1 MVRPITLTK
10 PPVQP
15 QKVDAKANAA
25 QVARL
30 EAQAAQ
36 LREQIRLAN
45 RMGERD
51 WAAQARQQLAQ
62 VNSELSSLQPP
73 PVAVPAIPGV
83 KVVNASAGTSGNGAT
98 VAPALYVR
106 PDLAATAATV
116 KLDGSPAEENPKD
129 ATAAR
134 NIVNDVTGGKS
145 IDQIAS
151 ARGMTR
157 EQVIA
162 ALRSGGMTV
171 STTDPTSGNGD
182 VQTTKIT
189 DGSGRTVT
197 QYYDYQH
204 DSYYTSVQAQP
215 NGAATTT
222 PVRDGLGRKET
233 SSYNPDTGAIT
244 TRYEDD
250 LGTGTVTERT
260 SMPNGTS
267 VETVTPGAGPSL
279 PVTTVTGPD
288 GRKTI
293 LAASQDPGGAST
305 HNIKQDLADGKSI
318 EQIAQENGLT
328 SDQVIAELQAA
339 GYKVTATSSSDAQSV
354 ELADPR
360 TGDKTVYSYDYQH
373 DVRTVTTTADG
384 KKTSQSIDG
393 NGTETKTVTD
403 EDGRVTTTITE
414 KINGGKTVEYEVKP
428 GDNLTLIARKYGVSL
443 DDLRRTNPGLFDS
456 ARDPDVINAGEK
468 VTIENGTRTTVKVTF
483 NGYTLTTR
491 PDGSM
496 TLHNDTT
503 GSELKIEVGT
513 AQQALAEL
521 LMKINPQSKDPEQA
535 KTDTVLKTILEG
547 VLGGASPELAQEVAD
562 KQQAVKD
569 AIKQYG
575 GGRPATPN
583 LDGSATSVGPFG
595 EPPSA
600 TAPSGGKWV
609 PLMVDGS
616 WQWFDPEV
624 AKAIAA
630 ENAVIARLGEAQ
642 AKPEQSGAQLDVYAL
657 DPEFKGA
664 VKSAETT
671 LDKVLAPYGLQW
683 QAPEPK
689 GSLADAQKRL
699 TTANSMLQ
707 SASTARAEYAQGEK
721 SLLDALGKQATL
733 PMLSD
738 PSKPSVGPVG
748 GPSREETNLQGKAEH
763 AGVTQLFI
771 NAALHT
777 ARGNKATIDQMVSA
791 TELELYGVKSGTPEY
806 TEINGRL
813 EGLKGLQGP
822 AASQVTLAEAYEEFG
837 VAQKDAADL
846 AVDVE
851 PIKQALV
858 AQAKQR
864 NPHHFDWDG
873 YTNGEGDFTGKLKSQ
888 QVIEENGQLYL
899 VNTYEN
905 DVFSDKD
912 GNDTPV
918 LKYALTYDL
927 GDKNIR
933 DDFRNNPLNKQWQ
946 ELLASTQSSASAPV
960 CTPNGTGSQ
969 SALAAAKSK
978 IVGVQVEQ
986 FDAKLKDAKAK
997 LVDATTARDKAITEH
1012 GGGTVEAPAGTLQP
1026 GEKPV
1031 KVTVNGR
1038 ELWVAP
1044 EVAAA
1049 YEKSGPGAIGA
1060 SGKSVRIEMD
1070 GQWLWVHPE
1079 VAAAEIDRGLAETE
1093 KTQLETWNKDVRPAM
1108 VAARD
1113 WYGFYASNPK
1123 LLTYGNEE
1131 HEARLKNTYFEEH
1144 KDQALAGYQVRLKQL
1159 YDNGFTGEYK
1169 QYKPGE
1175 LSGTV
1180 ARTLGLDESSEGV
1193 TKVTGEIT
1201 DRAGENAEV
1210 KVVPIFSLDGG
1221 MESSTALFAIKNDG
1235 KEIGYVDS
1243 SGKYYGS
1250 FDEFQHEN
1258 RIFSQNGK
1266 LILAKGG
1273 DMKLG
1278 ADGFSLDEVEIADAR
1293 KVDFWDKATD
1303 IGLGIVAGAATIV
1316 SFVPGGQWAI
1326 PIAITSG
1333 AALGGKTLYKEGE
1346 HLLQGGDFDS
1356 QSAWNVATG
1365 VTAFLPVGAGA
1376 LRTFGLARAGLSTSE
1391 AFAGG
1396 FGMARMSDASWG
1408 IGKLRVNVTQSS
1420 YAEQAASYLQ
1430 SGSKLTNTAWGLD
1443 AGGVVTG
1450 IPVLARSAEDL
1461 ARHGGE
1467 MSFAELANAIMGIG
1481 TGAVGTG
1488 LGGRSL
1494 LYNMPGASGPRGGD
1508 ATPTSGFPPP
1518 GGPDSGPGPRAVY
1531 AMGQDGVYRPTG
1543 EYVMPDPNEIV
1554 IQGEVIGET
1563 SGQPG
1568 PGFSAREGAGNPVG
1582 QRALPAGKSEGQNQ
1596 PPSTGDKT
1604 DPSGNSQPSRPI
1616 VLHEP
1621 FEGAGSGDPTMLPGR
1636 DPDGLAVRSPANPTD
1651 GDPIIVSNKP
1661 TVTEVPVHLVWDP
1674 ETRSFTGTPERD
1686 TGGYV
1691 YTSGKDPK
1699 TPSAY
1704 LDGLTTE
1711 QLVTRYEQE
1720 KSYYSSHEL
1729 AERYGPDGIPE
1740 TARRTAD
1747 ESAAPGAN
1755 PLAGVEPAKQKN
1767 WGDFRISALGRV
1779 RFNSDPVNMAVHSI
1793 PGMPEALQLGSPT
1806 WRSYMVGLGTRTDYR
1821 ALWQAFADSVKYRS
1835 LEPARYS
1842 LGKELGISIRPNEHR
1857 NVTLAQLGLK
1867 VQRQTAFQFKGQDLL
1882 DAARQRLFGE
1892 ASDSVFTV
1900 MPRSAS
1906 VEGPAG
1912 NKGWAVELTFSL
1924 ALRSKS
1930 AILKDGESDF
1940 LRQTAD
1946 GKTEFS
1952 EFHGDVPYRKVYL
1965 EDKYYLTSLLS
1976 VEKRYEVAM
1985 DATLPKGTIVN
1996 SDFVDANKGVL
2007 DRLRLR
2013 AQFVVKDEHTAQA
2026 LADNPDMSTIRT
2038 LVASGEIDAQKSI
2051 LFIPGSASGMRQSAV
2066 PGLALGETIV
2076 DLTGK
2081 SRRVW
2086 DAGAS
2091 RLEVIV
2097 NEAFHK
2103 FLPSP
2108 DRILLR
2114 KLPAPYNHY
2123 VRSGGPIYVN
2133 LFGKREAV
2141 ASTLDVTLA
2150 VRSPALK
2157 LRVPSVPF
2165 LQLPLAFTGEIRFF
2179 YRTNLPE
2186 VAPIVAKGDCV
2197 GREFTFADNL
2207 PVEIAVPRWL
2217 HELDQRADRG
2227 GGLAFPRG
2235 GKASFG
2241 KWLDELETTATPGQ
2255 KADIEAFRQ
2264 STLLSLKDE
2273 AFIPPGAMSAI
2284 RNFLETQAKPIEMP
2298 PPEFIYLAPS
2308 DQQQA
2313 LARWYGEQGVAPSP
2327 SDRPLW
2333 FRRPA
2338 PPAGNP
2344 APGQDA
2350 AAGAAN
2356 AASAGKR
2363 PPRTLQL
2370 QDESGNVITATMLG
2384 NGPNSPEQVYVP
2396 PADGPKAR
2404 GDEPELMD
2412 KSHILYRDPETGEA
2426 YVLPWVRGG
2435 SQDHVPGSQG
2445 RPEGEAVPPQAM
2457 PARKAIEA
2465 APPTTFSLQQVR
2477 NMRQPEKWKAGETY
2491 TRELNGSLGEAH
2503 FPVAANPDGPHPVF
2517 GEGGRYVDSP
2527 VFKSPDVIEAIEVK
2541 TYHRW
2546 TTINGVAQMREV
2558 PLTPKLQE
2566 QINKDVALRNENP
2579 AYQPRWVFLDA
2590 PPSAE
2595 LQRALDDAG
2604 IVGNIFGHSK
2614 PATATPQSQPAS
2626 SQVAAGR
2633 TIHLQDRNGE
2643 VIVAAMLG
2651 TEPRSPEQVYVPPS
2665 DGPRA
2670 PADAPEVQDKTHIL
2684 VYDPDTGEAVV
2695 LPWIRGASDDHVPGS
2710 LPQEGD
2716 QPANAAE
2723 EASNAGRPSRGNVG
2737 PYVFR
2742 ADTRSP
2748 SEIRDAGGFSPPRPT
2763 GIWVD
2768 NPQGI
2773 ALSNYVMGNTHGRF
2787 VGTSRSVSG
2796 AKTFVA
2802 EESRAARRQ
2811 GYTYLYTLNP
2821 SRPRLHVPTE
2831 FEAMGRP
2838 VGDRMARVDETAID
2852 GTIPW
2857 SEVYGWRMMD
2867 PDGNFVGGFTRNEDA
2882 VAPGASTPERPQII
2896 LRPADEFWDVSAPTE
2911 TPVTEAAVNEAAP
2924 LASEAPQVLNAS
2936 AEASSAGA
2944 AWPPTPDRGRAVFDP
2959 ASGKFVGLE
2968 LPVSSVAEPGCAE
2981 PVRAP
2986 TGPEVRSLSADQI
2999 SGLTDAQLHAIKPE
3013 HIAKLTPEQVAALSL
3028 EQFGQ
3033 LRLDQ
3038 VAALRPKQLQAV
3050 SAEQLQAIRP
3060 SRLQAIAPGRISA
3073 LRPDQVAALSPEQLA
3088 ALTVEQVRKLTPD
3101 QLAGLSDE
3109 QRNAFT
3115 SEQFAA
3121 MRPAQFGHLDV
3132 TQFAALNPDLV
3143 AARNPRT
3150 TAQLSPDHIS
3160 ALTREQLGAL
3170 TIHQIEALTKQQI
3183 AALTPKQL
3191 GELGPGQ
3198 LRKFTPT
3205 QFAWMST
3212 EQTNALSVLQVTTF
3226 RATHSKAM
3234 TPDQAA
3240 SVDLAL
3246 SHARMRENAQA
3257 LATFGGMST
3266 TSYALWSSL
3275 PPTWSATAA
3284 AVAFGVRG
3292 FVFGSQAIFP
3302 NATAN
3307 HKPFGRFL
3315 NALGGATFIAAAPGA
3330 ATGMIQGKDL
3340 VVNSTFSLGN
3350 VVYGTK
3356 SMLQSFTGRPV
3367 IRNVAEHLAG
3377 PGYVLGCA
3385 VYTLHSWP
3393 APIATV
3399 AGTLFTFG
3407 CAEFWA
3413 SAIRTDRMNRRSVPR
3428 TDADM
3433 AAAEKSDKRWGT
3445 WDRWTLGI
3453 TFGVGMLLF
3462 SLDSLLTK
3470 PWEGAPTSPPD
3481 PKKPDGDASSQ
3492 QPDDPSDVPPQT
3504 PPEDFP
3510 QLVVSADDGL
3520 NLRTEPDGDS
3530 SVATVLQPGTFVEQT
3545 AKPSSDPSGEAW
3557 IPVEGFG
3564 PDGKMHSGWV
3574 SGDHVEVH
3582 PAGSS
3587 NAEGR
3592 TNPTLEKGGYQWV
3605 EVKSG
3610 DSIRLIARTHSA
3622 DVAETVVLNM
3632 DHILS
3637 PDQIFSGDRIYL
3649 PVTSVG

>member
-1 MVRPITLTK
+1 
-10 PPVQP
+10 
-15 QKVDAKANAA
+15 
-25 QVARL
+25 
-30 EAQAAQ
+30 
-36 LREQIRLAN
+36 
-45 RMGERD
+45 
-51 WAAQARQQLAQ
+51 
-62 VNSELSSLQPP
+62 
-73 PVAVPAIPGV
+73 
-83 KVVNASAGTSGNGAT
+83 
-98 VAPALYVR
+98 
-106 PDLAATAATV
+106 
-116 KLDGSPAEENPKD
+116 
-129 ATAAR
+129 
-134 NIVNDVTGGKS
+134 
-145 IDQIAS
+145 
-151 ARGMTR
+151 
-157 EQVIA
+157 
-162 ALRSGGMTV
+162 
-171 STTDPTSGNGD
+171 
-182 VQTTKIT
+182 
-189 DGSGRTVT
+189 
-197 QYYDYQH
+197 
-204 DSYYTSVQAQP
+204 
-215 NGAATTT
+215 
-222 PVRDGLGRKET
+222 
-233 SSYNPDTGAIT
+233 
-244 TRYEDD
+244 
-250 LGTGTVTERT
+250 
-260 SMPNGTS
+260 
-267 VETVTPGAGPSL
+267 
-279 PVTTVTGPD
+279 
-288 GRKTI
+288 
-293 LAASQDPGGAST
+293 
-305 HNIKQDLADGKSI
+305 
-318 EQIAQENGLT
+318 
-328 SDQVIAELQAA
+328 
-339 GYKVTATSSSDAQSV
+339 
-354 ELADPR
+354 
-360 TGDKTVYSYDYQH
+360 
-373 DVRTVTTTADG
+373 
-384 KKTSQSIDG
+384 
-393 NGTETKTVTD
+393 
-403 EDGRVTTTITE
+403 
-414 KINGGKTVEYEVKP
+414 
-428 GDNLTLIARKYGVSL
+428 
-443 DDLRRTNPGLFDS
+443 
-456 ARDPDVINAGEK
+456 
-468 VTIENGTRTTVKVTF
+468 
-483 NGYTLTTR
+483 
-491 PDGSM
+491 
-496 TLHNDTT
+496 
-503 GSELKIEVGT
+503 
-513 AQQALAEL
+513 
-521 LMKINPQSKDPEQA
+521 
-535 KTDTVLKTILEG
+535 
-547 VLGGASPELAQEVAD
+547 
-562 KQQAVKD
+562 
-569 AIKQYG
+569 
-575 GGRPATPN
+575 
-583 LDGSATSVGPFG
+583 
-595 EPPSA
+595 
-600 TAPSGGKWV
+600 
-609 PLMVDGS
+609 MVDGS
-616 WQWFDPEV
+616 WQWFDPQV

-657 DPEFKGA
+657 DPEYKGA
-664 VKSAETT
+664 MKSAETT
-671 LDKVLAPYGLQW
+671 LDEVLAPYGLQW

-689 GSLADAQKRL
+689 GTLADAQKRL
-699 TTANSMLQ
+699 TTANNVLQ
-707 SASTARAEYAQGEK
+707 SATTARAEYEAGEK
-721 SLLDALGKQATL
+721 SLLDAIDKQATL
-733 PMLSD
+733 PVLSD
-738 PSKPSVGPVG
+738 PSKPAVGTPG
-748 GPSREETNLQGKAEH
+748 GPTREEINLQGKAEH
-763 AGVTQLFI
+763 AGVTQLLI

-777 ARGNKATIDQMVSA
+777 ARGNKATIDQMVGA
-791 TELELYGVKSGTPEY
+791 TELKLAEAKPGSPEY
-806 TEINGRL
+806 TEISGRL
-813 EGLKGLQGP
+813 EGLKGLQEG

-837 VAQKDAADL
+837 VAQKNAADL

-858 AQAKQR
+858 ARAMQR

-873 YTNGEGDFTGKLKSQ
+873 YTNGAGDFTGKLKSQ
-888 QVIEENGQLYL
+888 EVIEENGQLYL

-905 DVFSDKD
+905 DVFTDEH

-927 GDKNIR
+927 NDKKIR
-933 DDFRNNPLNKQWQ
+933 DDFRNDPLNKQWQ
-946 ELLASTQSSASAPV
+946 ELLASTQSSTSAQV
-960 CTPNGTGSQ
+960 CTPYGTGSQ

-978 IVGVQVEQ
+978 IVGVQVDR
-986 FDAKLKDAKAK
+986 FDAQLKDAKTK

-1012 GGGTVEAPAGTLQP
+1012 GGGTVDAPAGTLQP

-1031 KVTVNGR
+1031 KITVNGR
-1038 ELWVAP
+1038 DLWVAP
-1044 EVAAA
+1044 EVANA
-1049 YEKSGPGAIGA
+1049 YEKEGAGAIGA
-1060 SGKSVRIEMD
+1060 SGKSVRIEMN

-1079 VAAAEIDRGLAETE
+1079 VAAAEIDRGLTETE
-1093 KTQLETWNKDVRPAM
+1093 KTQLETWEKDVRPAM

-1113 WYGFYASNPK
+1113 WYGFYASNAK

-1144 KDQALAGYQVRLKQL
+1144 RDQALAGYQVQLKQL
-1159 YDNGFTGEYK
+1159 YDNGVTGEYK

-1180 ARTLGLDESSEGV
+1180 ARTLGLDESSDGV
-1193 TKVTGEIT
+1193 TKVTDEIT

-1210 KVVPIFSLDGG
+1210 KVVPIFALDGG
-1221 MESSTALFAIKNDG
+1221 VESSTALFAIKNDG

-1258 RIFSQNGK
+1258 RIFSENGK

-1273 DMKLG
+1273 NMKLG
-1278 ADGFSLDEVEIADAR
+1278 ADGFSLDEVEVADAR

-1303 IGLGIVAGAATIV
+1303 IGLGIVAGTATIV

-1326 PIAITSG
+1326 PIAITAG

-1346 HLLQGGDFDS
+1346 HLIQGGDFDS
-1356 QSAWNVATG
+1356 QSAWNIATG

-1430 SGSKLTNTAWGLD
+1430 SGSKLTTAAWGLD

-1450 IPVLARSAEDL
+1450 VPVLARSAEDL
-1461 ARHGGE
+1461 ANHGGE

-1494 LYNMPGASGPRGGD
+1494 LYNMPGAAGPRGGD
-1508 ATPTSGFPPP
+1508 GAPASGFPPP
-1518 GGPDSGPGPRAVY
+1518 GGPDSGPRPRAVY
-1531 AMGQDGVYRPTG
+1531 EMGPDGVYRPTG
-1543 EYVMPDPNEIV
+1543 EQVMPDPNEIV
-1554 IQGEVIGET
+1554 IDGEVLGET
-1563 SGQPG
+1563 SGQQE
-1568 PGFSAREGAGNPVG
+1568 PGFAAWEGFRNAPDAGNPTG
-1582 QRALPAGKSEGQNQ
+1582 QRALPAGESESQNL
-1596 PPSTGDKT
+1596 PPLTGDKN
-1604 DPSGNSQPSRPI
+1604 DPSGDGQPSRPI

-1621 FEGAGSGDPTMLPGR
+1621 APDATGGDDPTMLPGR
-1636 DPDGLAVRSPANPTD
+1636 DPDGSAERSPNPAG
-1651 GDPIIVSNKP
+1651 GDPIIVSKTP
-1661 TVTEVPVHLVWDP
+1661 IGTDGRPVHLVWDP
-1674 ETRSFTGTPERD
+1674 ETRSFTGAPERD
-1686 TGGYV
+1686 TSGYV

-1729 AERYGPDGIPE
+1729 ADRYGPDGIPE
-1740 TARRTAD
+1740 MLRRTVN

-1755 PLAGVEPAKQKN
+1755 PPAGVKPAKHKS

-1779 RFNSDPVNMAVHSI
+1779 RVNSDPINLALHSI
-1793 PGMPEALQLGSPT
+1793 PGMPEAFQLGSPT
-1806 WRSYMVGLGTRTDYR
+1806 WRSYMVGFGTRTNYR
-1821 ALWQAFADSVKYRS
+1821 ALGQSFADSVKYRS
-1835 LEPARYS
+1835 LEPARYTF
-1842 LGKELGISIRPNEHR
+1842 GKELGISIRPNEHR
-1857 NVTLAQLGLK
+1857 NITLAQLGLK

-1882 DAARQRLFGE
+1882 DAAHQRLFGE

-1900 MPRSAS
+1900 MSRSARLA
-1906 VEGPAG
+1906 GPAG

-1930 AILKDGESDF
+1930 AILNDGESDF

-1946 GKTEFS
+1946 GKTEFL
-1952 EFHGDVPYRKVYL
+1952 EFDGDVPYRKVYL

-1985 DATLPKGTIVN
+1985 NATLPKGTIVN
-1996 SDFVDANKGVL
+1996 SEFVDANKGVL

-2013 AQFVVKDEHTAQA
+2013 AQFVVNDKHTAEA
-2026 LADNPDMSTIRT
+2026 LADNPDMSTIRE

-2051 LFIPGSASGMRQSAV
+2051 LFIPGSQSGMRQSAV

-2076 DLTGK
+2076 DLTGR

-2141 ASTLDVTLA
+2141 AATVDVTLA

-2186 VAPIVAKGDCV
+2186 VAPIVAKADFV
-2197 GREFTFADNL
+2197 RREFAFDDKL

-2235 GKASFG
+2235 GQASFA
-2241 KWLDELETTATPGQ
+2241 KWLDEIETTATPSQ

-2264 STLLSLKDE
+2264 STLLSLEDE
-2273 AFIPPGAMSAI
+2273 AFIPPGAMSAV
-2284 RNFLETQAKPIEMP
+2284 RDFLETQAKPSEMP
-2298 PPEFIYLAPS
+2298 PPEFVYLAPG
-2308 DQQQA
+2308 DQQQP
-2313 LARWYGEQGVAPSP
+2313 LARWYREHGVVPSP
-2327 SDRPLW
+2327 SARPLA
-2333 FRRPA
+2333 FRRPV
-2338 PPAGNP
+2338 PPATNP
-2344 APGQDA
+2344 APRQDA
-2350 AAGAAN
+2350 AAGVAN
-2356 AASAGKR
+2356 AALAGQPASAETGAAAEAG

-2370 QDESGNVITATMLG
+2370 QDESGRMIIATMLG
-2384 NGPNSPEQVYVP
+2384 TEPRSPEQVYVP
-2396 PADGPKAR
+2396 PADGPPAR
-2404 GDEPELMD
+2404 GDEPELMH
-2412 KSHILYRDPETGEA
+2412 KSHILFRDPETGEA
-2426 YVLPWVRGG
+2426 YVLPWVRGA
-2435 SQDHVPGSQG
+2435 SEDHVPGSRGQPQG
-2445 RPEGEAVPPQAM
+2445 ETVPPAAT

-2465 APPTTFSLQQVR
+2465 APPTTYSLQQVR
-2477 NMRQPEKWKAGETY
+2477 NMRQPEKWKAGEVY

-2503 FPVAANPDGPHPVF
+2503 FPVAANPDGPHPVI

-2527 VFKSPDVIEAIEVK
+2527 VFKSQDEIEAIEIK

-2579 AYQPRWVFLDA
+2579 GYQPRWVFLDA

-2614 PATATPQSQPAS
+2614 SATATPQSQPVS

-2670 PADAPEVQDKTHIL
+2670 LADAPEVQDKTHIL

-2710 LPQEGD
+2710 LPEEGD

-2748 SEIRDAGGFSPPRPT
+2748 SEIRDAGGFSPPPPT

-2787 VGTSRSVSG
+2787 VGTSQSVSG

-2896 LRPADEFWDVSAPTE
+2896 LRPADEFWDVSAP
-2911 TPVTEAAVNEAAP
+2911 PVTEAVVNEVAP

-2944 AWPPTPDRGRAVFDP
+2944 AWPPTPDRGRAIFDP

-2968 LPVSSVAEPGCAE
+2968 LPVSSAAEPGFAE

-3013 HIAKLTPEQVAALSL
+3013 HIAKLTPEQLAALGP

-3033 LRLDQ
+3033 LTFDQ
-3038 VAALRPKQLQAV
+3038 VAALRPKQLQAE

-3060 SRLQAIAPGRISA
+3060 SRLQAIAPGRITA

-3088 ALTVEQVRKLTPD
+3088 ALTIEQVRKLTPD
-3101 QLAGLSDE
+3101 QIAGLSDE

-3121 MRPAQFGHLDV
+3121 MRPAQFGHLDA

-3143 AARNPRT
+3143 AARNPMT

-3170 TIHQIEALTKQQI
+3170 TIHQVEALTKQQI

-3212 EQTNALSVLQVTTF
+3212 EQTNAFSVLQVTTF
-3226 RATHSKAM
+3226 RATHNKAM

-3428 TDADM
+3428 TDAEM
-3433 AAAEKSDKRWGT
+3433 AAAEKSDKRWGA

-3470 PWEGAPTSPPD
+3470 PWEGAPASPPD
-3481 PKKPDGDASSQ
+3481 PKKPDGDASSK
-3492 QPDDPSDVPPQT
+3492 QPEDPSDVPGETQT
-3504 PPEDFP
+3504 PPQDFP
-3510 QLVVSADDGL
+3510 QLVVEGDDGL
-3520 NLRTEPDGDS
+3520 NLRTQPDGTS
-3530 SVATVLQPGTFVEQT
+3530 TVATVLQPGTFVEQT
-3545 AKPSSDPSGEAW
+3545 AKPSTDPSGEAW

-3564 PDGKMHSGWV
+3564 PDGEMHSGWV
-3574 SGDHVEVH
+3574 SGDYVEVH
-3582 PAGSS
+3582 PEGSS
-3587 NAEGR
+3587 NSEGR
-3592 TNPTLEKGGYQWV
+3592 TNPTLEKDGYQWV
-3605 EVKSG
+3605 EVKNG
-3610 DSIRLIARTHSA
+3610 DSIRLIAKSHSA
-3622 DVAETVVLNM
+3622 DVAQTVVLNM

-3637 PDQIFSGDRIYL
+3637 PDMIFSGDRIYL
-3649 PVTSVG
+3649 PATSIG

>member
-1 MVRPITLTK
+1 MVRSITLTK
-10 PPVQP
+10 PPLQP
-15 QKVDAKANAA
+15 QKVNATANAE
-25 QVARL
+25 QIARL
-30 EAQAAQ
+30 EAQAAK

-51 WAAQARQQLAQ
+51 WAAQARQELAQ
-62 VNSELSSLQPP
+62 VNTQLSSLRPP
-73 PVAVPAIPGV
+73 QVAAPAAPAL
-83 KVVNASAGTSGNGAT
+83 NASNGTSGNGTT
-98 VAPALYVR
+98 VTPALYVR
-106 PDLAATAATV
+106 TDLAAPTLMSV
-116 KLDGSPAEENPKD
+116 KLDGSKPEDNAAE
-129 ATAAR
+129 ATTAR

-157 EQVIA
+157 DQVIA

-171 STTDPTSGNGD
+171 STTNPTSDNGD
-182 VQTTKIT
+182 VQATKIT
-189 DGSGRTVT
+189 DASGHTVT

-204 DSYYTSVQAQP
+204 DSYYTSVEQP
-215 NGAATTT
+215 NGTATTT
-222 PVRDGLGRKET
+222 PIRDGLGRKET
-233 SSYNPDTGAIT
+233 SSRDPDTGAIT

-260 SMPNGTS
+260 SLPNGAS

-288 GRKTI
+288 GHKTI
-293 LAASQDPGGAST
+293 LAYRQDPGGKST
-305 HNIKQDLADGKSI
+305 QTIKDGLADGKSI

-328 SDQVIAELQAA
+328 SEQVIAELQAA
-339 GYKVTATSSSDAQSV
+339 GYQVKTSSNSDVQSV
-354 ELADPR
+354 EIVEAH
-360 TGDKTVYSYDYQH
+360 TGDKTVYSHDYQH
-373 DVRTVTTTADG
+373 DTRTVVTTADG
-384 KKTSQSIDG
+384 KETSRSVDG
-393 NGTETKTVTD
+393 NGGTRSSVRNIKTGETTTTTVDPKTGTETKTVTD
-403 EDGRVTTTITE
+403 KDGRVTTTTTE
-414 KINGGKTVEYEVKP
+414 KINDGKPVEYEVKP
-428 GDNLTLIARKYGVSL
+428 GDKLSLIARKYGVTL
-443 DDLRRTNPGLFDS
+443 DDLRRTNPELFSS
-456 ARDPDVINAGEK
+456 ARDPNVIHAGEK
-468 VTIENGTRTTVKVTF
+468 ITIENGTRTTVEVTF

-503 GSELKIEVGT
+503 GSDLKIEVGT

-521 LMKINPQSKDPEQA
+521 LMKINPQSKEPEQA
-535 KTDTVLKTILEG
+535 KTDTVLKTTLEG

-569 AIKQYG
+569 ATKKYG
-575 GGRPATPN
+575 GSKPATPN

-616 WQWFDPEV
+616 WRWFDPEV

-642 AKPEQSGAQLDVYAL
+642 AKPEQSAAQLDVYAL
-657 DPEFKGA
+657 DPDYKGA
-664 VKSAETT
+664 MKSAETT

-689 GSLADAQKRL
+689 GTLADAQKRL

-733 PMLSD
+733 PILSD
-738 PSKPSVGPVG
+738 PSKPSVGPSG
-748 GPSREETNLQGKAEH
+748 GPSREETNLQGRAEH

-791 TELELYGVKSGTPEY
+791 TELELYGVKSGSPEY
-806 TEINGRL
+806 AEINGRL
-813 EGLKGLQGP
+813 EGLKGLQEP

-846 AVDVE
+846 AVNVE

-864 NPHHFDWDG
+864 NPHHFDWNG

-888 QVIEENGQLYL
+888 EVIEENGQLYL

-969 SALAAAKSK
+969 SALAAAKSR

-1012 GGGTVEAPAGTLQP
+1012 GGGTVEAPAGTLQA

-1031 KVTVNGR
+1031 KITMNGR

-1093 KTQLETWNKDVRPAM
+1093 KTQLETWEKDVRPAM

-1175 LSGTV
+1175 LRGTV

-1278 ADGFSLDEVEIADAR
+1278 ADGFSLDEVEVADAR

-1408 IGKLRVNVTQSS
+1408 VGKLRVNVTQSS

-1494 LYNMPGASGPRGGD
+1494 LYNMPGAAGPRGGD
-1508 ATPTSGFPPP
+1508 ATPAPGFPPP
-1518 GGPDSGPGPRAVY
+1518 GGPDSGPRPRAVY

-1568 PGFSAREGAGNPVG
+1568 PGFSAGEGAGNPVG

-1596 PPSTGDKT
+1596 PPPTGDKN

-1616 VLHEP
+1616 ALHEP
-1621 FEGAGSGDPTMLPGR
+1621 SEGAGSSDPTMLPGR
-1636 DPDGLAVRSPANPTD
+1636 DSDGLAVRSPANPTD
-1651 GDPIIVSNKP
+1651 GDPIIVSSKP
-1661 TVTEVPVHLVWDP
+1661 TATEVPVHLVWDP

-1720 KSYYSSHEL
+1720 KGYYSSREM
-1729 AERYGPDGIPE
+1729 AERYGPDGVQIPRTPLGDLLPDFRVGVTFRTRLNTGDAFGIGSPTIAAVGFGVGTKTDFGMIGWSIVDSVSQRSLSPFKDALGTQGVVSYRARE
-1740 TARRTAD
+1740 YRNITSLQAGVWPVSNQTAFPVRSSD
-1747 ESAAPGAN
+1747 LSAEASKAIFSEASGYDAKPLDAAIVGMTPDGEGTVIEMTYAPLLKGEGVTLAPGQHDFFGVPAENRSGHVELQGALPFDRVMTETKAGIRLPIVAN
-1755 PLAGVEPAKQKN
+1755 HVAAVGEMPRVGFERRPELSVKDTLQP
-1767 WGDFRISALGRV
+1767 GDIVSTQTFDQIQSALGSTSLKIQFAVKDPAKASELIAAIGQGDGV
-1779 RFNSDPVNMAVHSI
+1779 R
-1793 PGMPEALQLGSPT
+1793 
-1806 WRSYMVGLGTRTDYR
+1806 
-1821 ALWQAFADSVKYRS
+1821 
-1835 LEPARYS
+1835 
-1842 LGKELGISIRPNEHR
+1842 SIRDL
-1857 NVTLAQLGLK
+1857 VK
-1867 VQRQTAFQFKGQDLL
+1867 SGQVDP
-1882 DAARQRLFGE
+1882 
-1892 ASDSVFTV
+1892 SNTV
-1900 MPRSAS
+1900 S
-1906 VEGPAG
+1906 
-1912 NKGWAVELTFSL
+1912 
-1924 ALRSKS
+1924 
-1930 AILKDGESDF
+1930 
-1940 LRQTAD
+1940 
-1946 GKTEFS
+1946 
-1952 EFHGDVPYRKVYL
+1952 
-1965 EDKYYLTSLLS
+1965 
-1976 VEKRYEVAM
+1976 
-1985 DATLPKGTIVN
+1985 
-1996 SDFVDANKGVL
+1996 FVDEPTLSG
-2007 DRLRLR
+2007 LRL
-2013 AQFVVKDEHTAQA
+2013 
-2026 LADNPDMSTIRT
+2026 
-2038 LVASGEIDAQKSI
+2038 
-2051 LFIPGSASGMRQSAV
+2051 SAV
-2066 PGLALGETIV
+2066 PGKAPTADIV
-2076 DLTGK
+2076 LLTGEKARVVNPEAMLVDVIFNDRNTLPGMLGSNPDRMVTSAAYKVK
-2081 SRRVW
+2081 STVQSWLPARFQPDGSPQSRYMPSAGNIYQNLYGSHGAPATRYTLSLSTPPLP
-2086 DAGAS
+2086 AGAVAFS
-2091 RLEVIV
+2091 AEVRIQYKSKAASIAPSIAR
-2097 NEAFHK
+2097 NETA
-2103 FLPSP
+2103 
-2108 DRILLR
+2108 
-2114 KLPAPYNHY
+2114 
-2123 VRSGGPIYVN
+2123 
-2133 LFGKREAV
+2133 
-2141 ASTLDVTLA
+2141 TL
-2150 VRSPALK
+2150 
-2157 LRVPSVPF
+2157 
-2165 LQLPLAFTGEIRFF
+2165 
-2179 YRTNLPE
+2179 
-2186 VAPIVAKGDCV
+2186 
-2197 GREFTFADNL
+2197 TFD
-2207 PVEIAVPRWL
+2207 
-2217 HELDQRADRG
+2217 RADG
-2227 GGLAFPRG
+2227 QTEALTIPAWLAHAMETSRDGAATGIPKG
-2235 GKASFG
+2235 GKASLEQFLG
-2241 KWLDELETTATPGQ
+2241 ELEKNARPDQRAAIEQFRTEFGPSIVDGGFMRQ
-2255 KADIEAFRQ
+2255 NVADGVL
-2264 STLLSLKDE
+2264 TLLSSQVGTRRSGPIQIRDE
-2273 AFIPPGAMSAI
+2273 
-2284 RNFLETQAKPIEMP
+2284 N
-2298 PPEFIYLAPS
+2298 
-2308 DQQQA
+2308 
-2313 LARWYGEQGVAPSP
+2313 
-2327 SDRPLW
+2327 
-2333 FRRPA
+2333 
-2338 PPAGNP
+2338 
-2344 APGQDA
+2344 GQ
-2350 AAGAAN
+2350 
-2356 AASAGKR
+2356 S
-2363 PPRTLQL
+2363 
-2370 QDESGNVITATMLG
+2370 VTATRY
-2384 NGPNSPEQVYVP
+2384 GPLPRSAENVYVP
-2396 PADGPKAR
+2396 PADGPPAR
-2404 GDEPELMD
+2404 GDEPELMH
-2412 KSHILYRDPETGEA
+2412 KSHILFRDPETGET
-2426 YVLPWVRGG
+2426 YVLPWVRGA
-2435 SQDHVPGSQG
+2435 SEDHVPASQG
-2445 RPEGEAVPPQAM
+2445 RSEGEPVPPEAM

-2465 APPTTFSLQQVR
+2465 APPTTYSLQQVR
-2477 NMRQPEKWKAGETY
+2477 NMRQPEKWKAGEIY

-2503 FPVAANPDGPHPVF
+2503 FPVDANPGGSHPVS
-2517 GEGGRYVDSP
+2517 GVGGRYVDSP
-2527 VFKSPDVIEAIEVK
+2527 VFKSDDVIEAIEVK

-2579 AYQPRWVFLDA
+2579 RYQPRWVFLDA
-2590 PPSAE
+2590 PPSAD

-2604 IVGNIFGHSK
+2604 IVGNIFGHNK
-2614 PATATPQSQPAS
+2614 PAAAKPQLQSATAGTGPDRTLRLEDESGKAII
-2626 SQVAAGR
+2626 AA
-2633 TIHLQDRNGE
+2633 I
-2643 VIVAAMLG
+2643 LG
-2651 TEPRSPEQVYVPPS
+2651 TEPRGPEQVYVPPS

-2670 PADAPEVQDKTHIL
+2670 PADAPELADKTHIL

-2695 LPWIRGASDDHVPGS
+2695 LPWIRGAS
-2710 LPQEGD
+2710 
-2716 QPANAAE
+2716 
-2723 EASNAGRPSRGNVG
+2723 
-2737 PYVFR
+2737 
-2742 ADTRSP
+2742 
-2748 SEIRDAGGFSPPRPT
+2748 
-2763 GIWVD
+2763 
-2768 NPQGI
+2768 
-2773 ALSNYVMGNTHGRF
+2773 M
-2787 VGTSRSVSG
+2787 
-2796 AKTFVA
+2796 
-2802 EESRAARRQ
+2802 
-2811 GYTYLYTLNP
+2811 
-2821 SRPRLHVPTE
+2821 
-2831 FEAMGRP
+2831 
-2838 VGDRMARVDETAID
+2838 RV
-2852 GTIPW
+2852 
-2857 SEVYGWRMMD
+2857 
-2867 PDGNFVGGFTRNEDA
+2867 
-2882 VAPGASTPERPQII
+2882 
-2896 LRPADEFWDVSAPTE
+2896 
-2911 TPVTEAAVNEAAP
+2911 
-2924 LASEAPQVLNAS
+2924 
-2936 AEASSAGA
+2936 
-2944 AWPPTPDRGRAVFDP
+2944 
-2959 ASGKFVGLE
+2959 
-2968 LPVSSVAEPGCAE
+2968 
-2981 PVRAP
+2981 P
-2986 TGPEVRSLSADQI
+2986 TGPEVRALSTDQI
-2999 SGLTDAQLHAIKPE
+2999 SGLSGAQLHAIKPE
-3013 HIAKLTPEQVAALSL
+3013 HMATLTPEQVSALSP
-3028 EQFGQ
+3028 EQIGQ
-3033 LRLDQ
+3033 LTLDQ
-3038 VAALRPKQLQAV
+3038 LKALRPKQLRAL
-3050 SAEQLQAIRP
+3050 SAEQLQAIGP
-3060 SRLQAIAPGRISA
+3060 GELQAVAPGRISG
-3073 LRPDQVAALSPEQLA
+3073 LRPDQVAALSPEQIA
-3088 ALTVEQVRKLTPD
+3088 ALTIEQVHKLTPD
-3101 QLAGLSDE
+3101 QVAKLGDD

-3115 SEQFAA
+3115 PEQFAA
-3121 MRPAQFGHLDV
+3121 MRPAQFGHLDA
-3132 TQFAALNPDLV
+3132 TQFAALKPDLV
-3143 AARNPRT
+3143 AAHDPAT
-3150 TAQLSPDHIS
+3150 TAKLSPDHIS
-3160 ALTREQLGAL
+3160 ALTPGQLGAL
-3170 TIHQIEALTKQQI
+3170 TIHQVEALTKEQI

-3191 GELGPGQ
+3191 GALSPGQ

-3212 EQTNALSVLQVTTF
+3212 EQMNDLSVLQLTTY
-3226 RATHSKAM
+3226 RATHKKAM
-3234 TPDQAA
+3234 TPVQAT

-3275 PPTWSATAA
+3275 PPTWTATAG

-3292 FVFGSQAIFP
+3292 LVFGAQAVFP
-3302 NATAN
+3302 NATAGN
-3307 HKPFGRFL
+3307 KPFGRFL

-3340 VVNSTFSLGN
+3340 VVNSTFTLGN
-3350 VVYGTK
+3350 IVYGTK

-3428 TDADM
+3428 TDADI

-3492 QPDDPSDVPPQT
+3492 QPDNPSDVPPQT

-3510 QLVVSADDGL
+3510 QLVVLADDGL
-3520 NLRTEPDGDS
+3520 NLRTQPDGDS
-3530 SVATVLQPGTFVEQT
+3530 TVATVLQPGTFVEQT
-3545 AKPSSDPSGEAW
+3545 AKPSTDPSGEAW

-3564 PDGKMHSGWV
+3564 PDGKIHSGWV
-3574 SGDHVEVH
+3574 SGDYVEVH
-3582 PAGSS
+3582 PEGSS
-3587 NAEGR
+3587 NPEGR
-3592 TNPTLEKGGYQWV
+3592 TNPTLEKDGYQWV
-3605 EVKSG
+3605 EVKDG

-3622 DVAETVVLNM
+3622 DVAQTVVLNM

-3637 PDQIFSGDRIYL
+3637 PDMIFSGDRIYL
-3649 PVTSVG
+3649 PAISVG